1 MQITIDMPQV
11 GESVVEGIIARW
23 LKAPGDRLKKYEPLV
38 EVVTDKVTMDV
49 PSPVSGVL
57 VRVLVNEGDT
67 VPMGAPIAEV
77 ETEEASQSHPATT
90 RRGPAS
96 AVQERV
102 PEKLST
108 TGYLVKDARPV
119 GPTGGGVEE
128 PVLEEHISTPIKE
141 SPRELARYSPAVRRL
156 AREHNVDLS
165 QVTGTGA
172 GGRISRNDVLK
183 HVEARTATGTPA
195 SAAGPPPIT
204 NLTIAKASI
213 DYEEISLSPV
223 RRIIAQNMAK
233 SAAEIPH
240 AWSMVEVDMTG
251 MVGWREKLMDEF
263 AKREGV
269 GLTYLPFIIVTVG
282 ESLKEHPM
290 LNSTWGGDKIVL
302 KKGIHIGI
310 AVSAPDGLVVPVLH
324 NANALKIS
332 ELAREVYHLTSKA
345 REGKL
350 TLRDVQGGTF
360 TINNTGAL
368 GSVVSYPI
376 INYPQAAILTTEVI
390 QKRPVIVDDTIAIR
404 SMMNVCLSF
413 DHRIVDGAGASAF
426 LQSVKRRMEAMGPDT
441 AIY

>member
-67 VPMGAPIAEV
+67 VPVGAPIAEV

-233 SAAEIPH
+233 SAAEIPY

-251 MVGWREKLMDEF
+251 MVGM
-263 AKREGV
+263 
-269 GLTYLPFIIVTVG
+269 
-282 ESLKEHPM
+282 
-290 LNSTWGGDKIVL
+290 
-302 KKGIHIGI
+302 
-310 AVSAPDGLVVPVLH
+310 
-324 NANALKIS
+324 
-332 ELAREVYHLTSKA
+332 AREIDG
-345 REGKL
+345 RI
-350 TLRDVQGGTF
+350 R
-360 TINNTGAL
+360 
-368 GSVVSYPI
+368 
-376 INYPQAAILTTEVI
+376 QA
-390 QKRPVIVDDTIAIR
+390 
-404 SMMNVCLSF
+404 
-413 DHRIVDGAGASAF
+413 
-426 LQSVKRRMEAMGPDT
+426 
-441 AIY
+441 